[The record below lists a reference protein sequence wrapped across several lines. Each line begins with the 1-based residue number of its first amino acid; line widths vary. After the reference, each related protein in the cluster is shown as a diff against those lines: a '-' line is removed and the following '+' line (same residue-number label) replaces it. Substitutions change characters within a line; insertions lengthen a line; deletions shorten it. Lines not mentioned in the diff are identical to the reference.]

1 MINPRTDAVYSPATG
16 SCECAASAHDPK
28 LVAVTGG
35 PGAGKTAVL
44 EIARRSLCRHVV
56 VLPEAAGIVFGGGFP
71 RKPSVSARCAAQ
83 RAILHVQI
91 ELEQVLLGEQQ
102 AAIGLCDRGTIDS
115 IAYWPGPIEDLWRD
129 VHSDEATQLARYSA
143 VIHLRT
149 PDVMGYD
156 HSNPLRTESLEDA
169 LHLDSLIER
178 AWSQHPNRHVVAS
191 HLSFVDKAAHALE
204 LIRAELPDCCR
215 GHTANATAAL

>member
-1 MINPRTDAVYSPATG
+1 MTNPHRTAVHSASTG
-16 SCECAASAHDPK
+16 PCECAASTHDPR

-44 EIARRSLCRHVV
+44 EIARRSLCPHVV

-71 RKPSVSARCAAQ
+71 RGPSVSARCAAQ
-83 RAILHVQI
+83 RAIFHVQT
-91 ELEQVLLGEQQ
+91 ELEQILLDERRV
-102 AAIGLCDRGTIDS
+102 AIGLCDRGTIDS
-115 IAYWPGPIEDLWRD
+115 IAYWPKPIADLWRD

-149 PDVMGYD
+149 PDVTGYN
-156 HSNPLRTESLEDA
+156 HSNPLRTESADDA
-169 LHLDSLIER
+169 RHLDSLIED
-178 AWSQHPNRHVVAS
+178 AWSQHPNRHVVDS

-204 LIRAELPDCCR
+204 LIRTELPECCR
-215 GHTANATAAL
+215 GHATT

>member
-1 MINPRTDAVYSPATG
+1 MTDRHQVAQYGPATG
-16 SCECAASAHDPK
+16 PCECASGTHAPK
-28 LVAVTGG
+28 LVAITGG

-44 EIARRSLCRHVV
+44 EIARRSLCSHVV

-71 RKPSVSARCAAQ
+71 RRPTLPGRRAAQ
-83 RAILHVQI
+83 RAIFHVQI
-91 ELEQVLLGEQQ
+91 ELERLLLDEQR

-115 IAYWPGPIEDLWRD
+115 IAYWPESIDDLWRD

-149 PDVMGYD
+149 PSNVMGYD
-156 HSNPLRTESLEDA
+156 HSNPLRTEPVDDA
-169 LHLDSLIER
+169 LRLDGLIDR
-178 AWSQHPNRHVVAS
+178 AWARHPNRHIVNS

-204 LIRAELPDCCR
+204 LIRAELPECCR
-215 GHTANATAAL
+215 RHATTS